1 MQVEVNEQN
10 IILYGLVQLT
20 GNSAEKMLQL
30 RDEAAKEGLTLFC
43 KVPDIADDL
52 VEMNVFETA
61 GSEPADERLTHGGGD
76 PFGEDKISLFDG
88 SGRVID
94 VSVESLEEEAD
105 VATDESD
112 ETEEDQHG

>member
-20 GNSAEKMLQL
+20 GNSAEKMLKL
-30 RDEAAKEGLTLFC
+30 RDEAAKEGFTLFC

-52 VEMNVFETA
+52 VEMNVFESA
-61 GSEPADERLTHGGGD
+61 DSEPADERLSHGGGD
-76 PFGEDKISLFDG
+76 PFGDRKTVIRDG

-94 VSVESLEEEAD
+94 VHVEGWSEESE
-105 VATDESD
+105 DEEVEND
-112 ETEEDQHG
+112 